1 MAPLALALQLAL
13 ASPGL
18 APPPELHPGPL
29 QGSTLALASA
39 GTLAGD
45 ALVFGAGYLTL
56 QLFASGA
63 ISPTATNFRRAAY
76 GMLAAATLVPPLTAV
91 LLGRLGRGGR
101 DGVVWRALVLAA
113 AGQVATFA
121 VGWAA
126 APHYWVM
133 LPVQLAA
140 LSLATSV
147 GLHWGRRRPHADA
160 RPAPDRPPG
169 EPPGDDAVALFV
181 PVCRDAG

>member
-18 APPPELHPGPL
+18 APAPDLHPRPL
-29 QGSTLALASA
+29 RGTTLALASA

-45 ALVFGAGYLTL
+45 AIVIGTGYLTL

-91 LLGRLGRGGR
+91 LLARIGGGGR
-101 DGVVWRALVLAA
+101 DGVVWRAILLAA
-113 AGQVATFA
+113 AGQVAA
-121 VGWAA
+121 LGAGIVA
-126 APHYWVM
+126 APHFWVI

-140 LSLATSV
+140 VSLGTSL
-147 GLHWGRRRPHADA
+147 GLHWGRRPRADPTRA
-160 RPAPDRPPG
+160 DRPPVDR
-169 EPPGDDAVALFV
+169 PGQPAVALFV
-181 PVCRDAG
+181 PVCPAAG